1 MVNLNLLKPNRR
13 LNDEERLMWLEN
25 DESLY
30 LWRRQ
35 HPRLTT
41 KQFVKQNRAEIDQF
55 INAILN
61 K

>member
-1 MVNLNLLKPNRR
+1 MNN
-13 LNDEERLMWLEN
+13 EERLMWLEN

-35 HPRLTT
+35 FPRLTT
-41 KQFVKQNRAEIDQF
+41 NQFVKQNRVEIDRH